1 MPLSIKNPRTEK
13 LARQVARKH
22 GETITEAITRALEE
36 RLARPQVHRPAD
48 AQRRRAKL
56 YALMEESAKIP
67 KDYSQTEDEILG
79 YDEHGLFK

>member
-36 RLARPQVHRPAD
+36 RLAK
-48 AQRRRAKL
+48 AQIPRSGDVERRRAKL
-56 YALMEESAKIP
+56 YALMEESRKIP
-67 KDYSQTEDEILG
+67 KDYSQSEDEILG
-79 YDEHGLFK
+79 YDENGLFK

>member
-36 RLARPQVHRPAD
+36 RLAKAQTNRPAD
-48 AQRRRAKL
+48 IERRRAKL
-56 YALMEESAKIP
+56 YALIEESRKIP

-79 YDEHGLFK
+79 YDERGMFK

>member
-36 RLARPQVHRPAD
+36 RLDRSQPHRSAEVE
-48 AQRRRAKL
+48 RRRAKL
-56 YALMEESAKIP
+56 RALVEEGQKFAR
-67 KDYSQTEDEILG
+67 DHSQTEDEILG
-79 YDEHGLFK
+79 YDENGLFK